1 MPNVLTMKLE
11 QFTPFTSAE
20 RTRLDDLLELPRQ
33 TYGIADA
40 IFEEGAKVDS
50 VFLIIDGVAARRK
63 TLPNGSRQT
72 MGFLIPGDLCELEVF
87 VLSSMDHDLVAVCST
102 TCIVIP
108 KSVISGLL
116 TESSTLT
123 RALWWSTMADHAM
136 LRSRIIDQGIRGSYE
151 RLAHLF
157 YEMLIRY
164 RIIGLAEDDSFPFPS
179 TQMELSEATGMTAV
193 HVNRTLKKLRS
204 DGLIVLANKR
214 LSVTDPARLKHAAR
228 FEPNYLHLERTER
241 DTDVSYRARDLV
253 F

>member
-1 MPNVLTMKLE
+1 MSNVLTMKLE
-11 QFTPFTSAE
+11 QFTKFTEAE
-20 RTRLDDLLELPRQ
+20 RTRLGELVKLPRQ
-33 TYGIADA
+33 SYGVGEA
-40 IFEEGAKVDS
+40 IFEEGAKVNS
-50 VFLIIDGVAARRK
+50 VYLIIEGVAARRK

-87 VLSSMDHDLVAVCST
+87 VLESMDHDLVAVCET

-108 KSVISGLL
+108 KAIITGLL

-136 LRSRIIDQGIRGSYE
+136 LRSRIIDHGSRESYE

-164 RIIGLAEDDSFPFPS
+164 RMIGLAKDNSFPFPS
-179 TQMELSEATGMTAV
+179 TQSELAEATGMTAV

-204 DGLIVLANKR
+204 GKLITFENKR
-214 LSVTDPARLKHAAR
+214 LVVIDPVQLKRVAC
-228 FEPNYLHLERTER
+228 FESNYLHLERTER
-241 DTDVSYRARDLV
+241 ETDVSHRAGDLV
-253 F
+253 

>member
-87 VLSSMDHDLVAVCST
+87 VLSSMDHDLHHHPEVRHKRAADR
-102 TCIVIP
+102 VI
-108 KSVISGLL
+108 
-116 TESSTLT
+116 
-123 RALWWSTMADHAM
+123 H
-136 LRSRIIDQGIRGSYE
+136 
-151 RLAHLF
+151 
-157 YEMLIRY
+157 
-164 RIIGLAEDDSFPFPS
+164 
-179 TQMELSEATGMTAV
+179 
-193 HVNRTLKKLRS
+193 
-204 DGLIVLANKR
+204 
-214 LSVTDPARLKHAAR
+214 TD
-228 FEPNYLHLERTER
+228 
-241 DTDVSYRARDLV
+241 
-253 F
+253 